1 MDGVH
6 HGLEK
11 LALSLMENQCAS
23 SPPGGTNES
32 SVPATNQWAQNWFC
46 YSVWEL
52 CSTPQLCVRFLWS
65 TEQTFIPFFSKN
77 NFLHFL
83 SSTGF
88 CCYNPAIPP
97 GLKLKSVSN
106 WIQAN
111 IRPAHSGFP
120 AWLWYSTV
128 CQAKRHTFLPWNPH
142 DFHLE
147 KKKPFLFFFRKP
159 E

>member
-1 MDGVH
+1 MDSVH

-11 LALSLMENQCAS
+11 LAFSLMENQCTS
-23 SPPGGTNES
+23 SPHGGTNGS
-32 SVPATNQWAQNWFC
+32 SVPGTSHWAQNRFW
-46 YSVWEL
+46 SSAGDL
-52 CSTPQLCVRFLWS
+52 CSDHWLCVRFLWS

-111 IRPAHSGFP
+111 IRPASSGFP
-120 AWLWYSTV
+120 AWLGYSIL
-128 CQAKRHTFLPWNPH
+128 CQAKRHTFCLKTLMIFTW
-142 DFHLE
+142 
-147 KKKPFLFFFRKP
+147 KKTPFFS
-159 E
+159 